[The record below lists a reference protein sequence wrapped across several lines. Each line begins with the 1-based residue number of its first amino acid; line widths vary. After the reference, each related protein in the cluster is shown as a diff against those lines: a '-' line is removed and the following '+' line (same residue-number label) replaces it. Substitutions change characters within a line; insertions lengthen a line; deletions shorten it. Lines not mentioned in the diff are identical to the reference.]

1 MNPNQRIIKNFA
13 FYGFLICVT
22 FVAIT
27 EMDKSSVEAIDF
39 TCIEY
44 HRLDKI
50 ITLSCDEIRLSDIEK
65 KLGGT
70 SLLSQYSVKEWLLK
84 ADLVINKKATLII
97 DPYDTKTLKIE
108 TPYGIKSYGNLII
121 DSVKITSWDSKLN
134 DYAVT
139 DGIKPRAYITQES
152 KATGIMNIT
161 NSELAYLGYDQT
173 HKRGISYYAG
183 DGSVFNNNHVHDMWY
198 GFYSKHV
205 DSLTIENNTIHDNKK
220 YGIDAH
226 TDSRDFTIRNNTIY
240 NISDGIGIGSS
251 TGENILIEKNKVST
265 SKKAGIV
272 LRSNTNNSI
281 VRDNVSFN
289 QTLGISISDSSN
301 NSILNN
307 TVFNVDY
314 GIELEVKDPNEGMT
328 QNNKIILNTITN
340 VTKVPIFVN
349 EFSALNSILQNTF
362 DVSKEAAVI
371 IDPLSGFGNQVLNNY
386 FISEPKIISEPEI
399 IEAPKIEEKN
409 EPEKDILKVE
419 QVVNLKDQNKTEG
432 EVVES
437 FTPEDEQNANN
448 NLVESKKIES
458 SFSVDEIMVK
468 SKFFEKSTIIEFT
481 NEGKE
486 EVNSIRIWL
495 GSDYNFE
502 SFKTEMG
509 WLGEKTPQGVIIFT
523 SSEPIKP
530 GESVKFGVKTNES
543 NPGINWK
550 ALDKKGEQ
558 MGVGKST
565 ASDFSYNHQ

>member
-13 FYGFLICVT
+13 FYSFLICVT

-27 EMDKSSVEAIDF
+27 EMDKSSVEAIDPI
-39 TCIEY
+39 CIEY

-50 ITLSCDEIRLSDIEK
+50 ITVSCDEIRLSDIEK
-65 KLGGT
+65 KIR
-70 SLLSQYSVKEWLLK
+70 SSALSQYSVKEWLLK
-84 ADLVINKKATLII
+84 ADLVINKKGTLII
-97 DPYDTKTLKIE
+97 DPYDTKTLKIVS
-108 TPYGIKSYGNLII
+108 PYGIKSYGNLII
-121 DSVKITSWDSKLN
+121 DSVKITSWDSKLR

-139 DGIKPRAYITQES
+139 DGIKPRPYITQES
-152 KATGIMNIT
+152 KATGIMDIT

-183 DGSVFNNNHVHDMWY
+183 DGSVFNNNNVHDMWI

-205 DSLTIENNTIHDNKK
+205 DSLRIENNTIHDNKK
-220 YGIDAH
+220 YGIYAH

-251 TGENILIEKNKVST
+251 NGENILIEKNKVST
-265 SKKAGIV
+265 SKKGIV
-272 LRSNTNNSI
+272 LKSNTNNSI
-281 VRDNVSFN
+281 VKDNFSFN

-314 GIELEVKDPNEGMT
+314 GIELEVKDPDEGIT

-340 VTKVPIFVN
+340 ITKVPIFIN
-349 EFSALNSILQNTF
+349 ELSALNSILQNTF

-371 IDPLSGFGNQVLNNY
+371 IDPLAGFGNRVLNNY

-409 EPEKDILKVE
+409 EPEKNILKVD
-419 QVVNLKDQNKTEG
+419 QVDDLKNQDETEG

-437 FTPEDEQNANN
+437 FTSEDEQNATNN
-448 NLVESKKIES
+448 PVESKKTES
-458 SFSVDEIMVK
+458 DFSVEEIMVK
-468 SKFFEKSTIIEFT
+468 SIFYEKSTIIEFT

-486 EVNSIRIWL
+486 DVNSISIWL
-495 GSDYNFE
+495 GSDYTFE

-558 MGVGKST
+558 MGVGKSI

>member
-1 MNPNQRIIKNFA
+1 MNPNQKIIKNFA
-13 FYGFLICVT
+13 FYSFLICVT
-22 FVAIT
+22 FLAIT
-27 EMDKSSVEAIDF
+27 EMDKSSVEAIDPI
-39 TCIEY
+39 CIEY

-65 KLGGT
+65 KIR
-70 SLLSQYSVKEWLLK
+70 SSVLSQESVKEWLLK
-84 ADLVINKKATLII
+84 ADLVINKKGTLII
-97 DPYDTKTLKIE
+97 DPYDTKTLKIVS
-108 TPYGIKSYGNLII
+108 PYGIKSYGNLII
-121 DSVKITSWDSKLN
+121 DSVKITSWDSKLR

-152 KATGIMNIT
+152 KATGIMDIT

-183 DGSVFNNNHVHDMWY
+183 DESVFNNNNVHDMWY
-198 GFYSKHV
+198 GIYSKHV
-205 DSLTIENNTIHDNKK
+205 DSLRIENNTIHDNKK
-220 YGIDAH
+220 YGIYAH

-251 TGENILIEKNKVST
+251 NGENILIEKNKVST
-265 SKKAGIV
+265 SKKGIV
-272 LRSNTNNSI
+272 LKSNTNNSI
-281 VRDNVSFN
+281 VKDNVSFN

-314 GIELEVKDPNEGMT
+314 GIELEVKDPDEGIT

-340 VTKVPIFVN
+340 ITKVPIFIN
-349 EFSALNSILQNTF
+349 ELSALNSILQNTF

-371 IDPLSGFGNQVLNNY
+371 IDPLAGFGNQVLNNY

-409 EPEKDILKVE
+409 EPEKDILKVDK
-419 QVVNLKDQNKTEG
+419 VANLKNQDETEG

-437 FTPEDEQNANN
+437 FTSEDEQNANN
-448 NLVESKKIES
+448 NLVESKKTES
-458 SFSVDEIMVK
+458 DFSVEEIMVK
-468 SKFFEKSTIIEFT
+468 SIFYEKSTIIEFT

-486 EVNSIRIWL
+486 DVNSISIWL
-495 GSDYNFE
+495 GSDYTFE

-530 GESVKFGVKTNES
+530 GESAKFGVKTNES

-558 MGVGKST
+558 MGVGKSI